1 MFNFIITIA
10 VLIGVFVGFYLIT
23 GSIGISIG
31 AAIVGAVIS
40 FFAVGAYAGQRK
52 EEIKYGNEAPLDKD
66 RTPEKENRNTYNPS
80 PDNQRKVQDPTK

>member
-23 GSIGISIG
+23 GSIGISIA
-31 AAIVGAVIS
+31 AAIIGAVIS

-66 RTPEKENRNTYNPS
+66 RTPEKENRHTYQPKPENES
-80 PDNQRKVQDPTK
+80 RIQDPTK